1 METIDIKNKKWSDDE
16 FYKVRKEI
24 LATWETGKEVDLDE
38 AIAYHKSL
46 PEHKIF
52 SNKLNKAKKEGVTLV
67 QPRAGVGLIENHIE
81 LLKHLQDEGGADLL
95 PSTIDSY
102 TSMKTVLRVSDVKKR
117 AWQAAN
123 SIHTSTASRQL
134 TMV

>member
-1 METIDIKNKKWSDDE
+1 M
-16 FYKVRKEI
+16 
-24 LATWETGKEVDLDE
+24 A
-38 AIAYHKSL
+38 L
-46 PEHKIF
+46 P
-52 SNKLNKAKKEGVTLV
+52 V

-95 PSTIDSY
+95 QAPSTPIPAR